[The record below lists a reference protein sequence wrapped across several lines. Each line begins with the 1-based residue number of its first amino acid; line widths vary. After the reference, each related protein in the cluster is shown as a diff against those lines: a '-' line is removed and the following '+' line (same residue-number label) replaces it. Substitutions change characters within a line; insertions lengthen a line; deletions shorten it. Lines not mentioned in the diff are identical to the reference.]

1 MHHEITGQA
10 TPAEAVVLSAGL
22 GGTTAFWAPQR
33 EALERHFRVV
43 LMDQRGT
50 GRNAEPLPAGYTI
63 RHMAEDV
70 LEVLDAAGIERAH
83 LVGHALGGLVGLE
96 LARCAPQRLRRMV
109 LVNAWARVDRH
120 SERCF
125 DIRIAML
132 QSQGPAAYVAAQPLF
147 LHTAPYLSAHHE
159 HILAEVA
166 RGTEHFQGADTLL
179 KRIGALR
186 GFDARADLAG
196 MTTPALVAAS
206 RDDLLVPWT
215 ASRDLAAGLPAA
227 EFWLTPEGGH
237 AFTVEQPEPFNTA
250 MLNFLR
256 GGSTAPAGVW
266 SGPGDTT

>member
-1 MHHEITGQA
+1 MHFEITGQA
-10 TPAEAVVLSAGL
+10 APAEAVVLSAGL

-33 EALERHFRVV
+33 AALEGHFRVV

-50 GRNAEPLPAGYTI
+50 GRNAGPLPEGYSI
-63 RHMAEDV
+63 RHMADDV

-96 LARCAPQRLRRMV
+96 LARRAPQRLRRMV
-109 LVNAWARVDRH
+109 LVNAWAKVDRH

-132 QSQGPAAYVAAQPLF
+132 QAQGPAAYVAAQPLF

-179 KRIGALR
+179 KRISALR
-186 GFDARADLAG
+186 GFDARGDLAG

-215 ASRDLAAGLPAA
+215 ASRDLADGLPAA

-250 MLNFLR
+250 MLNFLLDGR
-256 GGSTAPAGVW
+256 
-266 SGPGDTT
+266 